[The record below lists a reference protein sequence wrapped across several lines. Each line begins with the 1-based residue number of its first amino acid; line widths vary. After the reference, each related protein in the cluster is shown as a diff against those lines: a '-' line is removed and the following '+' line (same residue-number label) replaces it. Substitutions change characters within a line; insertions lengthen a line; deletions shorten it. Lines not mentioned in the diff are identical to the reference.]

1 MYKSQFQKL
10 TLMTGFVVQ
19 GHICNH
25 QQRNNRQTDS
35 SEWVIYTQTAP
46 IYSNSGLW

>member
-19 GHICNH
+19 GHIFVPIE
-25 QQRNNRQTDS
+25 R
-35 SEWVIYTQTAP
+35 VILPVQ
-46 IYSNSGLW
+46 GR